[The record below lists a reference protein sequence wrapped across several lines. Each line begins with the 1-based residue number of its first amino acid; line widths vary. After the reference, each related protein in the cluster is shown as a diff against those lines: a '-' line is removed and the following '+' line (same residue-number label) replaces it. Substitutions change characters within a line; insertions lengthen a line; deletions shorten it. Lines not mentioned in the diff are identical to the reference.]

1 MTTDDDTATP
11 PTWMDDFKDR
21 AGEMLS
27 RNSTILTGFLAA
39 FIIFT
44 GYTLLEMPESWYVP
58 IIALGVALVLF
69 MLFVEAR
76 GFFKQVGAILVTL
89 VASAISF
96 LMASIADPYTSA
108 PLIWFSAYW
117 IVFFGSAAMSYA
129 IIRGRSRWGA
139 IMFAEF
145 AAFVAG
151 YIALF
156 GSLNINIAAISSGAT
171 GIAIFSLSY
180 YLSGKSRFSSKNMP
194 LNVTTEE
201 VTDGVIDAADA
212 SDWFA
217 RSYVNSKNGEAHY
230 LTWNEKAYL
239 LVPVYMSEKFSL
251 VGNRWSTGLGYN
263 GRPINPWLVDLIY
276 NKTPFWLS
284 RSAPVMVVLL
294 DLKNGNGREV
304 RTIAAS
310 IPDSRHRVP
319 VGVMPARDLL
329 GSNSKR
335 NDLLEKIDKEFAQ
348 HTRALTIKQLKT
360 LSSIADQRGESS
372 EYLPDGLSLEDD
384 EPEETND
391 DAVKPAQ
398 TAVTD

>member
-1 MTTDDDTATP
+1 MTTDEDMATP
-11 PTWMDDFKDR
+11 PTWLDDFKER

-27 RNSTILTGFLAA
+27 RNSTVLTGFMAA

-44 GYTLLEMPESWYVP
+44 GYTLIEMPESWYVP
-58 IIALGVALVLF
+58 LIALSVALLLF
-69 MLFVEAR
+69 MVFVEAR

-139 IMFAEF
+139 IMLAEF

-156 GSLNINIAAISSGAT
+156 ASINISIAAVSSGVA
-171 GIAIFSLSY
+171 GLAIFGLSY
-180 YLSGKSRFSSKNMP
+180 YLSGKSRFSTKNMP
-194 LNVTTEE
+194 LNVTIDE
-201 VTDGVIDAADA
+201 VTDGVLEAADQ

-230 LTWNEKAYL
+230 LTWSDTAYL
-239 LVPVYMSEKFSL
+239 LVPIEMNEKFSF
-251 VGNRWSTGLGYN
+251 VGNRWSSGLGYN

-284 RSAPVMVVLL
+284 QSAPVMVVLL
-294 DLKNGNGREV
+294 DLKNGNGITP

-319 VGVMPARDLL
+319 VGIMPARDLL
-329 GSNSKR
+329 GNKSKKHG
-335 NDLLEKIDKEFAQ
+335 LLERVSDEFSK
-348 HTRALTIKQLKT
+348 HTRLLTEKQLKT
-360 LSSIADQRGESS
+360 LASIADQRGESS
-372 EYLPDGLSLEDD
+372 EYLPDDLSVEDD
-384 EPEETND
+384 EPEETIT
-391 DAVKPAQ
+391 DAPKSS
-398 TAVTD
+398 